1 MSRLD
6 PSTDTRLWALLAKA
20 KGKRAAFDKA
30 LSALSDE
37 ALIELAALALN
48 AAHAIRAPYEGP
60 FIPSLDACLSED
72 STEDFTNWI
81 VDQGEAHWRALVG
94 ADDATLATLF
104 ETGYHRKGVNAAASI
119 YVAATKRM
127 GDAYYEAL
135 ERLLDE
141 DAGVE

>member
-6 PSTDTRLWALLAKA
+6 PSIDMRLWTLIAKA

-30 LSALSDE
+30 LAGLSDE
-37 ALIELAALALN
+37 ALLEHAALALN
-48 AAHAIRAPYEGP
+48 ASHAIRAPYEGP
-60 FIPSLDACLSED
+60 FIPSLKACLSEG

-81 VDQGEAHWRALVG
+81 VDQGEARWRALVG
-94 ADDATLATLF
+94 AHDTTLAKVF
-104 ETGYHRKGVNAAASI
+104 ETAYDRKGVNAVASI
-119 YVAATKRM
+119 YVAAAKRM